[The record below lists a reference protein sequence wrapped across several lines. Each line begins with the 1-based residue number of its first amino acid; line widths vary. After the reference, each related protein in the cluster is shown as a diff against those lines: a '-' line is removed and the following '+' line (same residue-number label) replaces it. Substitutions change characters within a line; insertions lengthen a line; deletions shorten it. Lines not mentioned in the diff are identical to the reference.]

1 MERIL
6 DTFPEIL
13 KYGATGLSALLFFF
27 AFLLL
32 RQQSK
37 RKKPEI
43 SILQTIKIYMYVS
56 VGLAIISLT
65 SNAIDVYVK
74 HNQAQLPSEDKKVYK
89 VVGTVKKTDL
99 KSPRD
104 IAIITRFPI
113 LSPSPTGEIIG
124 LRVWKG
130 PDGEFPILSFSHP
143 EYQLQPKDL
152 NKRDEVKIENGEIHI
167 IEPIKLLPIPAGG
180 D

>member
-1 MERIL
+1 MPPITTVAKGRC
-6 DTFPEIL
+6 T
-13 KYGATGLSALLFFF
+13 SAPIPVF
-27 AFLLL
+27 
-32 RQQSK
+32 
-37 RKKPEI
+37 
-43 SILQTIKIYMYVS
+43 
-56 VGLAIISLT
+56 
-65 SNAIDVYVK
+65 NAI
-74 HNQAQLPSEDKKVYK
+74 
-89 VVGTVKKTDL
+89 GTKPRLATNAIPIEFTP
-99 KSPRD
+99 PRD

-167 IEPIKLLPIPAGG
+167 IEPIKLLSIPAGG